1 MRLPPCCC
9 KFSVERLFD
18 QPPELTGFRLLSLL
32 IFQQVMAATR
42 IAIAATPP
50 TTASAIT
57 IVLFVEVEDRGV
69 VLDEIVEEVGVAPN
83 PVLAVLGTRMLPGE
97 VASAVFCA
105 GSAMNPLAVQ

>member
-1 MRLPPCCC
+1 
-9 KFSVERLFD
+9 
-18 QPPELTGFRLLSLL
+18 
-32 IFQQVMAATR
+32 MAATR
-42 IAIAATPP
+42 IAIAAMPP

-57 IVLFVEVEDRGV
+57 IVLFVEVEERGV

-83 PVLAVLGTRMLPGE
+83 PVVAVLGACMLPGE